1 METHLGK
8 YSVSYKLDG
17 MSLLLTKKNGIVNM
31 YRRGDGTEAEDLTIF
46 IKYINVNVSKMKD
59 GDAIRGEAV
68 FTKKNFEKVKK
79 ILKEN
84 VTNKNKNRKYKQ
96 SRNVVSGFFTD
107 RDVESKKALLKYVD
121 FVAYWVL
128 SPEMKISKQMK
139 YLEDKKII
147 TVEYV
152 IKKEVTIDFL
162 SKKLLKGRD
171 EYDYQIDGLV
181 VVDDSQIYLQENKNP
196 SFAFSYKQV
205 MTDQIMQS
213 TVVDVIWNISKD
225 KYLKPKVQI
234 EPIEILDT
242 EIEFA
247 TANNARYIY
256 DNNINIGTVVE
267 MIKSN
272 DIIPK
277 IHKIIKPSKLK
288 RPKMPDMKYKWNDT
302 EVDII
307 ATHLD
312 KDAKNEV
319 IVKKLGMFFDTF
331 KIKEVGE
338 GVLEKFVDNGY
349 DDIFKIL
356 NAKKE
361 DLYDIDGFGET
372 SIDKYI
378 S

>member
-1 METHLGK
+1 MSDNESKLVKAISKDLKYLDTLTTSKILKVVKYLSNEYYNNNKSKVSDEIFDHIKEYYEEKSGKTAPVGAPLVNKSNAVNLPYYMGSLDKVKPTGKEFTKWMETHLGK

-152 IKKEVTIDFL
+152 IKKEVTMLF
-162 SKKLLKGRD
+162 
-171 EYDYQIDGLV
+171 YQRN
-181 VVDDSQIYLQENKNP
+181 Y
-196 SFAFSYKQV
+196 
-205 MTDQIMQS
+205 
-213 TVVDVIWNISKD
+213 
-225 KYLKPKVQI
+225 
-234 EPIEILDT
+234 
-242 EIEFA
+242 
-247 TANNARYIY
+247 
-256 DNNINIGTVVE
+256 
-267 MIKSN
+267 
-272 DIIPK
+272 
-277 IHKIIKPSKLK
+277 
-288 RPKMPDMKYKWNDT
+288 
-302 EVDII
+302 
-307 ATHLD
+307 
-312 KDAKNEV
+312 
-319 IVKKLGMFFDTF
+319 
-331 KIKEVGE
+331 
-338 GVLEKFVDNGY
+338 
-349 DDIFKIL
+349 
-356 NAKKE
+356 
-361 DLYDIDGFGET
+361 
-372 SIDKYI
+372 
-378 S
+378 